1 MGIIIPIL
9 GILVALVAIL
19 SDKYYKLEKAK
30 LQSGSFNKNDIKLL
44 KNIKAENEALKER
57 LANLELIV
65 TNIDE
70 SLLLPEAQDNTRV
83 NSDKIK
89 RLSEKLKS

>member
-30 LQSGSFNKNDIKLL
+30 LESGNRTDVKLL
-44 KNIKAENEALKER
+44 ENIKSENEALKER
-57 LANLELIV
+57 VSNLELIL

-70 SLLLPEAQDNTRV
+70 TLLLPEARDNTKT
-83 NSDKIK
+83 NTDKIK
-89 RLSEKLKS
+89 RLSEKFKS

>member
-1 MGIIIPIL
+1 MVLPIMGM
-9 GILVALVAIL
+9 LVAIIAIL

-30 LQSGSFNKNDIKLL
+30 LQSGANTNVDVKLL
-44 KNIKAENEALKER
+44 ENIKSENEALKER
-57 LANLELIV
+57 ISNLELIV

-70 SLLLPEAQDNTRV
+70 TLLLTEARDNTKT
-83 NSDKIK
+83 NTDKIK

>member
-9 GILVALVAIL
+9 GILVAIIAIL

-30 LQSGSFNKNDIKLL
+30 LESGAHNRVDVKLL
-44 KNIKAENEALKER
+44 EGIKSENEALKER
-57 LANLELIV
+57 ISNLELIV

-70 SLLLPEAQDNTRV
+70 TLLLTEARDNTKT
-83 NSDKIK
+83 NTDKIK
-89 RLSEKLKS
+89 RLSEKFKS